1 MEELHFYNED
11 CIEGSKKHIR
21 DNSVDLIIC
30 DPPYGIDGSHLDK
43 HYNRNEEFVVDGYV
57 DVPQEQYGDFSN
69 QWINEAARILRPGGS
84 IYVVSGYTNLHHV
97 LNALHS
103 TNLIE
108 INHIIWKYNFGV
120 YTSKKYVSSH
130 YHILYWQ
137 KPGGTPTF
145 NTYCRYGD
153 SEYND
158 DGGSLNYNDREDV
171 FIIDREYKP
180 GEVKNKNELPFA
192 LLSKMIAYSSNP
204 GDIVCDMFLG
214 GGSTAIVAKGMSR
227 IPIGFEI
234 SKNAFEMATSRIN
247 ATEPGSLMSLLRA
260 PSENTR
266 TNSGKDWTEDE
277 KQSAFKIYNECME
290 KGMSKKD
297 TIAQI
302 CSELK
307 RGKWGVDKQ
316 LEKMGIVFET
326 KRGRLKGSKNK
337 PKEAFEENKPKSKQ
351 TTLM

>member
-1 MEELHFYNED
+1 MN
-11 CIEGSKKHIR
+11 
-21 DNSVDLIIC
+21 
-30 DPPYGIDGSHLDK
+30 
-43 HYNRNEEFVVDGYV
+43 
-57 DVPQEQYGDFSN
+57 
-69 QWINEAARILRPGGS
+69 
-84 IYVVSGYTNLHHV
+84 
-97 LNALHS
+97 
-103 TNLIE
+103 
-108 INHIIWKYNFGV
+108 
-120 YTSKKYVSSH
+120 
-130 YHILYWQ
+130 
-137 KPGGTPTF
+137 
-145 NTYCRYGD
+145 
-153 SEYND
+153 
-158 DGGSLNYNDREDV
+158 
-171 FIIDREYKP
+171 
-180 GEVKNKNELPFA
+180 
-192 LLSKMIAYSSNP
+192 
-204 GDIVCDMFLG
+204 
-214 GGSTAIVAKGMSR
+214 R

-247 ATEPGSLMSLLRA
+247 ATEPGSLMSLLRT